1 MVKNTSLIF
10 QTILAIALV
19 VLYIL
24 HFTQKSGPASANVAT
39 GKTHSV
45 STPNPPEKGKASLR
59 IAFVNV
65 DSLDAQ
71 YEFSINARK
80 NMQGKERQIQAD
92 LETRARSLETEMI
105 NFQKNLPNLNLDQAK
120 AKEKELMQK
129 QQAFEQFRQSVGA
142 GFMKEE
148 QELQK
153 KLLENIAG
161 FMKKFGEEKGYDY
174 ILTYSGVASAT
185 LFANPELDVTKEV
198 IEGLNQ
204 NYRNDKK

>member
-1 MVKNTSLIF
+1 MKNTSLII
-10 QTILAIALV
+10 QTILAIAV
-19 VLYIL
+19 VGLYIL
-24 HFTQKSGPASANVAT
+24 HFTQRSAPASVNTAA
-39 GKTHSV
+39 GKT
-45 STPNPPEKGKASLR
+45 STAASAKSSEKGLPPLR

-80 NMQGKERQIQAD
+80 NMQGKERQIQTD

-105 NFQKNLPNLNLDQAK
+105 NFQKNLPNLSLDQAK

-174 ILTYSGVASAT
+174 ILTFSGVASAT
-185 LFANPELDVTKEV
+185 LFANPGLDVTKEV